1 MNKEITV
8 HSHNTALLG
17 NKKWV
22 SKQPRDM
29 CDILNHMA
37 YQHQTIWKGCFTVW
51 LHLYDILEKVK
62 VQKDDRQWFLQE

>member
-8 HSHNTALLG
+8 HSHNTALLC

-22 SKQPRDM
+22 SKQLHDM

-37 YQHQTIWKGCFTVW
+37 YQNQTIWKGYFTV
-51 LHLYDILEKVK
+51 
-62 VQKDDRQWFLQE
+62 